1 MITINSNEEA
11 NALIK
16 NGVLAIDDDLE
27 IAFDGFSIEADIE
40 CNNIYS
46 KGHSRDIDACDI
58 NANIINA
65 GDINAGDIN
74 AYDIKARNIKA
85 RNIDALEIKATNIK
99 SNNIKAANI
108 NAYNIDAYNINYYAV
123 CFAHRNIIC
132 NSIFGRKENPRHFC
146 IDGEIII
153 GGEK

>member
-58 NANIINA
+58 TAYIINV
-65 GDINAGDIN
+65 GNINAGDIN
-74 AYDIKARNIKA
+74 AYDIKACAIDA
-85 RNIDALEIKATNIK
+85 RNIYALDIKATYIK

-108 NAYNIDAYNINYYAV
+108 NAYNIDAYNISYYAV
-123 CFAHRNIIC
+123 CFAHGNIIC

-153 GGEK
+153 RGEK